1 MDSKQV
7 FESVAETF
15 GYPVDVLLGDS
26 MAQPVALARQVAMY
40 ACRTVL
46 GMSYPKIGAEM
57 HRDHTTI
64 RHGCKRIEK
73 LLEDRPELREQIA
86 EAAKPSAGK
95 LKRIHVNQH
104 VIKANAKHG
113 KNDPVLTVKEGKL
126 NTYGHR
132 VEILDKNGCVAATV
146 VYQPNDPLSCGARVW
161 ISTRNEVRVLSDS
174 ETTTG
179 DY

>member
-161 ISTRNEVRVLSDS
+161 IESRNEVRI
-174 ETTTG
+174 T
-179 DY
+179 